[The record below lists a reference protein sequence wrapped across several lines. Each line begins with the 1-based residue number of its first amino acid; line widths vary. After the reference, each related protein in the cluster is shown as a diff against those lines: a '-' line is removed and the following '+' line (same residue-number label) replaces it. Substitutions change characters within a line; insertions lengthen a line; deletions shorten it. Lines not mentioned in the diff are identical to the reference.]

1 MSLTLRLLFALLI
14 ALLALSPAVRADS
27 ASPFGVGGTSN
38 DPGAAPAPSAADAPA
53 AQPSL
58 LRRAGAS
65 VVMLQARINRAIN
78 SQLMAIKQGDK
89 PWALWGG
96 LLIGFLYGVFHALGP
111 GHGKTIIV
119 GYFLGRHAH
128 PWRGVAMAC
137 WISLSHVIGAI
148 AIVTVVH
155 FVLSES
161 LASPVDEVDGLRVF
175 SYAAIFLIGIG
186 MLVSTLRGG
195 GGHAH
200 AREVDQGHDRGE
212 TNGHEDHA
220 HDHGHQHDAHCGH
233 HHGLPGGHKE
243 QGLLGFAAGFI
254 PCSGAIL
261 ILVFALTNGIVLSGI
276 AMTLAIAV
284 GMAITL
290 SAMGV
295 GSILV
300 RRQITLRLPQS
311 AITSRAF
318 SLLGPVLVTVIG
330 AVLLSGALLLPTM
343 S

>member
-1 MSLTLRLLFALLI
+1 MSMIPRLLFAVLV
-14 ALLALSPAVRADS
+14 ALLALAPIARAHADD
-27 ASPFGVGGTSN
+27 ASPFGGSSNETSAT
-38 DPGAAPAPSAADAPA
+38 PAPAPSDTPA

-58 LRRAGAS
+58 LRRVGGA
-65 VVMLQARINRAIN
+65 VVMLQSRINRAIN
-78 SQLMAIKQGDK
+78 AQLMAIKAGDQ

-119 GYFLGRHAH
+119 GYFLGRNAH
-128 PWRGVAMAC
+128 PLRGIAMAS
-137 WISLSHVIGAI
+137 WISLAHVIGAI
-148 AIVTVVH
+148 VIVTVVH
-155 FVLSES
+155 FILAES

-175 SYAAIFLIGIG
+175 SYAAILLIGIG
-186 MLVSTLRGG
+186 MVISALRG

-200 AREVDQGHDRGE
+200 AHGHSH
-212 TNGHEDHA
+212 GHGQD
-220 HDHGHQHDAHCGH
+220 HDHHHEHGAHCAH
-233 HHGLPGGHKE
+233 VPGGHKE

-261 ILVFALTNGIVLSGI
+261 ILVFALTNGIILSGI

-290 SAMGV
+290 SVMGV
-295 GSILV
+295 TSILV
-300 RRQITLRLPQS
+300 RHQLVLRLPES
-311 AITSRAF
+311 AIASRAF
-318 SLLGPVLVTVIG
+318 SLAGPVLVTVIG
-330 AVLLSGALLLPTM
+330 AVLLSGALLLPSM

>member
-1 MSLTLRLLFALLI
+1 MSLMPRLLFAVLL
-14 ALLALSPAVRADS
+14 ALLALAPIARARADD
-27 ASPFGVGGTSN
+27 ASPFGVDGNSTDS
-38 DPGAAPAPSAADAPA
+38 AATPAPGETPSAR
-53 AQPSL
+53 PSL
-58 LRRAGAS
+58 LRRVGGS

-78 SQLMAIKQGDK
+78 NQLMAIKAGDQ

-111 GHGKTIIV
+111 GHGKTVIV

-128 PWRGVAMAC
+128 PWRGVAMAS
-137 WISLSHVIGAI
+137 WISLSHVVGAI
-148 AIVTVVH
+148 VIVTVVH
-155 FVLSES
+155 FILAES

-175 SYAAIFLIGIG
+175 SYAAILLIGIG
-186 MLVSTLRGG
+186 MLVSALRGRRA
-195 GGHAH
+195 HAH
-200 AREVDQGHDRGE
+200 AGGHDHH
-212 TNGHEDHA
+212 HE
-220 HDHGHQHDAHCGH
+220 HDEHCGH

-261 ILVFALTNGIVLSGI
+261 ILVFALTNGIILSGI

-290 SAMGV
+290 SIMGV
-295 GSILV
+295 TSIVV
-300 RRQITLRLPQS
+300 RHQIVLRLPHS
-311 AITSRAF
+311 TIASRAF
-318 SLLGPVLVTVIG
+318 SLVGPVLVTVIG
-330 AVLLSGALLLPTM
+330 AVLLSGALLLPSM

>member
-1 MSLTLRLLFALLI
+1 MSLILRSLLVAVALLFGAQ
-14 ALLALSPAVRADS
+14 LAHADN
-27 ASPFGVGGTSN
+27 ASPFGIGAPGTES
-38 DPGAAPAPSAADAPA
+38 APSEAP
-53 AQPSL
+53 QGPPSL
-58 LRRAGAS
+58 FRRIGAS
-65 VVMLQARINRAIN
+65 VVALQSRVNRAIN
-78 SQLMAIKQGDK
+78 AQLMEIKAGDK

-111 GHGKTIIV
+111 GHGKSVIV
-119 GYFLGRHAH
+119 GYFLGREAH
-128 PWRGVAMAC
+128 PLRGMAMAS

-148 AIVTVVH
+148 VIVTVVH
-155 FVLSES
+155 FILSQS

-175 SYAAIFLIGIG
+175 SYAAILLIGLG
-186 MLVSTLRGG
+186 MLWQALRG

-200 AREVDQGHDRGE
+200 AHAHHD
-212 TNGHEDHA
+212 
-220 HDHGHQHDAHCGH
+220 HDHGHDHTHHHDAHCAHVPRAG
-233 HHGLPGGHKE
+233 KE

-290 SAMGV
+290 SVMGV
-295 GSILV
+295 ASILV
-300 RRQITLRLPQS
+300 RRQIVVRLPES
-311 AITSRAF
+311 AIASRAF
-318 SLLGPVLVTVIG
+318 SLIGPILVTAIG
-330 AVLLSGALLLPTM
+330 AVLLCGALLLPTV